1 MFKVHV
7 SGVGTGRY
15 FLYVLRHEKTGLR
28 GFRPGLT
35 QTVLCSYRRWLEA
48 RNLGCRKRDCT
59 IRMALIST
67 IIFAFAKCWFSHDV
81 AHKIVYKKNDDLD
94 VFDSSLLF
102 SARNTFRCALNFNIC
117 DFP

>member
-1 MFKVHV
+1 MVFKVHV

-59 IRMALIST
+59 IRIVKTKALISS

-81 AHKIVYKKNDDLD
+81 AHKIVYKKMM
-94 VFDSSLLF
+94 
-102 SARNTFRCALNFNIC
+102 T
-117 DFP
+117 